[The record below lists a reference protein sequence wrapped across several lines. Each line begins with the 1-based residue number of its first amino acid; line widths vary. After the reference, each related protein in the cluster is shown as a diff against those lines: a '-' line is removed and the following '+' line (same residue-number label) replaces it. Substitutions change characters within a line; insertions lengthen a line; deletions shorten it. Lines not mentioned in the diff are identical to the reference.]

1 MSVSIEWLSRLPR
14 EEQEKILQSLSNA
27 EELKPI
33 EVDGVVYHV
42 PDAVIGLIDSLW
54 LQLQEGNKTGTYDL
68 DKCGFEKN

>member
-1 MSVSIEWLSRLPR
+1 MPISIEWLSRLPKD
-14 EEQEKILQSLSNA
+14 EQEKILQSLANA

-54 LQLQEGNKTGTYDL
+54 MQLQEGTKNGTFDL
-68 DKCGFEKN
+68 DSVIEKN